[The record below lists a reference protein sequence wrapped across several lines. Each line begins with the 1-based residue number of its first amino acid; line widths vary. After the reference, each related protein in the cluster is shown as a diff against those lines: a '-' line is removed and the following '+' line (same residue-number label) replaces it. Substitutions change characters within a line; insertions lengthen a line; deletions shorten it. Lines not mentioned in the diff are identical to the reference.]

1 MTSNTASNKP
11 KTKGNVSTNSS
22 TNSSNK
28 STNPKKNPKQ
38 KKSQSTTTPPA
49 AKKKTPKLATTPP
62 LECSQEDFDALLGD
76 ASGLSNYEE
85 AATEL
90 LDCAR
95 YGMLV
100 PLLCISCVLSSYVL
114 QLLSHA
120 VYLYLPPIICYTY
133 NKTNNQAK

>member
-1 MTSNTASNKP
+1 MTSNTATNKP
-11 KTKGNVSTNSS
+11 KTKGAVSTNSS
-22 TNSSNK
+22 TITSNK

-62 LECSQEDFDALLGD
+62 LECSKEDFDALLGD
-76 ASGLSNYEE
+76 ASGLSDYEE

-95 YGMLV
+95 YGTSV
-100 PLLCISCVLSSYVL
+100 SLLCTSYV
-114 QLLSHA
+114 HC
-120 VYLYLPPIICYTY
+120 V
-133 NKTNNQAK
+133 